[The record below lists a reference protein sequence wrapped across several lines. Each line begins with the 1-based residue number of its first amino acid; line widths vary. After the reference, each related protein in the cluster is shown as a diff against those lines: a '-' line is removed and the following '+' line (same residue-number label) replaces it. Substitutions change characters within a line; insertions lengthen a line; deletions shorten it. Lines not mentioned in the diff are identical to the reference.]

1 MSARKVAIGGSE
13 RSGVPGAVEIGPVD
27 PHETVELAIVLRPN
41 PELFQSLEQL
51 VNDLASKKSVSE
63 RSYISRL
70 EFANRSFGSSAGDLK
85 LVRQFASDNGLE
97 ILSISS
103 PRRTAVVSG
112 QISRLAELFGVKM
125 KRYLH
130 PAKIEFRG
138 RTGPVSVP
146 RELADVVKAVLGFDN
161 RPQARTHFRPLLPGQ
176 AALSSY
182 TPIQLAKLYSFPTDV
197 DGSGQSIGIIELGG
211 GFAHSDLDT
220 YFSGL
225 GMNTPKIGVVS
236 VDGGSNSPT
245 GDPSG
250 PDGEVMLDIE
260 VAGSIAP
267 GSQITV
273 YFAPNTDK
281 GFLDAVTTAMH
292 DQQNKP
298 SVISISWGSAED
310 TWTSQALQAFNQA
323 FQDSSTLGVTVCAA
337 AGDSGSSDGQTDGL
351 AHVDFPASSPFVLG
365 CGGTRLMSNSGRIA
379 SEVVWNDE
387 SVGGGATGGGVSN
400 VFSLPA
406 WQQTIGVPP
415 SANPGGQKGRGV
427 PDVSGDADPATGYEV
442 RVDGQDTVFGG
453 TSAVA
458 PLWSS
463 LLMLLA
469 QSLGRPVGFANP
481 IFYDKL
487 VTIQSGIE
495 TENGFDDITQGNNGA
510 YKAGRG
516 WDACTGLGSPEGQ
529 KLLAAL

>member
-1 MSARKVAIGGSE
+1 L
-13 RSGVPGAVEIGPVD
+13 GAVEIGPVD
-27 PHETVELAIVLRPN
+27 PHETIELAIVLRPN
-41 PELFQSLEQL
+41 PESIQSLKQL
-51 VNDLASKKSVSE
+51 VNDLASKKSVIE

-70 EFANRSFGSSAGDLK
+70 EFANRSFGSSESDLQ

-97 ILSISS
+97 ILSSS
-103 PRRTAVVSG
+103 PRRTALVSG
-112 QISRLAELFGVKM
+112 EIGQLTELFGVEM
-125 KRYLH
+125 RRYRH

-138 RTGPVSVP
+138 RIGPISVP
-146 RELADVVKAVLGFDN
+146 MELGDVVRAVLGFDN

-176 AALSSY
+176 ATVSSY
-182 TPIQLAKLYSFPTDV
+182 TPIQLAKLYSFPTGV

-211 GFAHSDLDT
+211 GFVQSDLDT

-225 GMNTPKIGVVS
+225 GMNTPKIAAVS
-236 VDGGSNSPT
+236 VDGGSNAPT

-260 VAGSIAP
+260 VAGNIAP
-267 GSQITV
+267 ASQITV

-281 GFLDAVTTAMH
+281 GFLDAVITAMH

-323 FQDSSTLGVTVCAA
+323 FQDSSTLGVTFCAA

-365 CGGTRLMSNSGRIA
+365 CGGTRLMSNSERIT

-387 SVGGGATGGGVSN
+387 SIGGGATGGGVSS

-406 WQQTIGVPP
+406 WQQIIGVPP
-415 SANPGGQKGRGV
+415 SANPGGQIGRGV

-463 LLMLLA
+463 LLILLA
-469 QSLGRPVGFANP
+469 QSLGKPLGFVNP
-481 IFYDKL
+481 ILYDKL
-487 VTIQSGIE
+487 VTIQSGLEIE
-495 TENGFDDITQGNNGA
+495 KGFDDITQGNNGA

-529 KLLAAL
+529 SLLAAL